1 MTAHRQEK
9 DFESKRLKLIS
20 VAYKEA
26 SLDSPSFRASVNHFQ
41 TKVELLEDWIEKTV
55 GFTENHYNVAIDDF
69 SRAQSTFLTQL
80 LPSPIM
86 LSNGF
91 VDNQLYTPWLVE
103 NFNTDYAEFSTK
115 LLKTISG
122 LDSGYPNALLELM
135 TNYIEPYKNKRAN
148 FEYYQNKHDGMLNQH
163 QAVKISSPGVTPAS
177 IRENALQLF
186 EVRKGYLDASLE
198 LIRTISKMK
207 LGIDKFIM
215 QTIGLAQ
222 LKSDYTFKE
231 SGKKVDL
238 TPLINEKFLAYSDW
252 VENSMEAAQSLQL
265 EMENAKRQVLQS
277 SAHRFAPSR
286 DLNDYNVKSI
296 NYNTLHYSTVEPP
309 KESPEKCGWLYMK
322 TSLSSPQRDIW
333 VRRWCFLKNSVFGIF
348 LLSLS
353 KTYVEETDKFGIFL
367 TSVEYEPEEDRKF
380 CFQVKIIGNKTAE
393 TDGHSLKDIK
403 LTLQAESF
411 EELKSWIKAFAL
423 SRKYASK
430 LEPNSLEYDMAFKRF
445 PPEFFEFASSTT
457 TSMDQNLTS
466 FSSHTKPL
474 VDILDEALTGNA
486 SAFSP
491 EGKLCHFSM
500 AVTPMATKLT
510 QVAILA
516 NFYRKGNWL
525 PDAVV
530 ANMWGSSDWSGY
542 AIFDEGLLHLSKAKN
557 TRFEVN
563 INSEQT
569 PYMKYPDFYPPEMKV
584 SDIQFKSLFF
594 TIDENLYKFPDD
606 LLLFNFSG
614 FWCPNKRQ
622 KFSATCYVTAHHLY
636 CYMNSMGFVSLTH
649 LNLQDLVSVEEGKSS
664 SNVIKIYNAEGIQLR
679 MYIYF
684 KDHRMI
690 TEKLQFLLENK
701 TLVNPRD
708 EEEIFKEFE
717 LIDQKYEEKKEK
729 QQANI
734 MENGSNSAIINSI
747 PSNLATTFWSMSAT
761 TAECFRRSKAL
772 QKKASVTYQH
782 TYDVSPKTLM
792 HILFG
797 DQSSAFPRSFFLAN
811 RHHPYNYISA
821 WRQEKDQDSNPVLVR
836 EIRFG
841 FSTTARSLGDA
852 NYRDKAKGAQ
862 GMVKQKIS
870 KMSEGKFYEVDQD
883 PFIVKVVFCHPLR
896 VTTQYLIMQPHETDT
911 PIETTSSTGSLM
923 FVYYKLEFIYENT
936 GEVIKSLSFLERT
949 VLKWAFKFSQI
960 EYIYIKKIIRYY
972 MDRIGTHGKLIKAVK
987 MCGKLGVLASE
998 KDPNNKGKAGV
1009 PENEVVKHED
1019 HQPSNLVEY
1028 SFSMVLRVILK
1039 ATIYRIVNFTFI
1051 CLRAIIS
1058 LIFLIG
1064 SGISQIDKTLT
1075 VALALSVGLNL
1086 LLFGRSTITYWLV
1099 RRAEKT
1105 FHNLNQGSQ
1114 DNIMQRAVSI
1124 KDLDLLTTDLA
1135 YEKENLAFNKFE
1147 EINRENDYVYKDT
1160 RQQMAFRRNELLV
1173 ELKILQ
1179 DMERELV
1186 RGDYRK
1192 FLLAEGTQCETVK
1205 NDMAEIWNNS
1215 TELKR
1220 YCESCSTELNRLTSL
1235 LL

>member
-1 MTAHRQEK
+1 MATRKK
-9 DFESKRLKLIS
+9 DKNFESKRLKLIS

-26 SLDSPSFRASVNHFQ
+26 SLDTPSFRASVNHFQ

-55 GFTENHYNVAIDDF
+55 GFTENHYNVAMDDF
-69 SRAQSTFLTQL
+69 NRAQSTFLTQL

-103 NFNTDYAEFSTK
+103 SFNNDYAEFSAK
-115 LLKTISG
+115 LLKIISG

-135 TNYIEPYKNKRAN
+135 NNYIEPYKSKRAN

-163 QAVKISSPGVTPAS
+163 QAVNISLPGVTPSS

-198 LIRTISKMK
+198 LIGTISKMK
-207 LGIDKFIM
+207 LGIDKFVM
-215 QTIGLAQ
+215 QIIGLAQ

-238 TPLINEKFLAYSDW
+238 TPLLKENFVAYSDW
-252 VENSMEAAQSLQL
+252 VENSMEAAQSLQQ

-277 SAHRFAPSR
+277 TAYRLAPSR
-286 DLNDYNVKSI
+286 DLNDYNVKAI
-296 NYNTLHYSTVEPP
+296 NSNILQYNVIETP

-367 TSVEYEPEEDRKF
+367 TNVEYEPNEDRKF
-380 CFQVKIIGNKTAE
+380 CFGLKIIGDKTAE
-393 TDGHSLKDIK
+393 TDSSKELN
-403 LTLQAESF
+403 LTFQAESL
-411 EELKSWIKAFAL
+411 EDLKSWLKAFAVA
-423 SRKYASK
+423 RKYASR
-430 LEPNSLEYDMAFKRF
+430 LEPNSLEYDMAFQRF

-457 TSMDQNLTS
+457 TSMDQALTS

-486 SAFSP
+486 STFSP

-542 AIFDEGLLHLSKAKN
+542 AIFDEGLLHLSKTKN
-557 TRFEVN
+557 TRFE
-563 INSEQT
+563 INTNSKQT

-622 KFSATCYVTAHHLY
+622 KFSATCYVTANHLY
-636 CYMNSMGFVSLTH
+636 CYMNSMGFISLTH

-664 SNVIKIYNAEGIQLR
+664 GNVIKIYNADGIQLR

-684 KDHRMI
+684 KDHRLVA
-690 TEKLQFLLENK
+690 EKLQYLLENK
-701 TLVNPRD
+701 TRVHPKD
-708 EEEIFKEFE
+708 EQEIFRDFE
-717 LIDQKYEEKKEK
+717 LIDQKYQEKLEEEHAKMIES
-729 QQANI
+729 
-734 MENGSNSAIINSI
+734 GSNNAIA
-747 PSNLATTFWSMSAT
+747 SNVPNDLAATFWSMSAT
-761 TAECFRRSKAL
+761 AAECFGRSKEL
-772 QKKASVTYQH
+772 QKKASITYQH

-797 DQSSAFPRSFFLAN
+797 DQSNAFPRSFFLAN
-811 RHHPYNYISA
+811 RHHPYNYVSE
-821 WRQEKDQDSNPVLVR
+821 WKEEKAPHAKPALVR

-841 FSTTARSLGDA
+841 FSIADRSLGDA
-852 NYRDKAKGAQ
+852 NYREKAKGAQ

-870 KMSEGKFYEVDQD
+870 KILEGKFYEVDQD

-896 VTTQYLIMQPHETDT
+896 VTTQYLIMEPHETDT
-911 PIETTSSTGSLM
+911 PLISTSSTGSLF
-923 FVYYKLEFIYENT
+923 FVYYRLEFIYGNS
-936 GEVIKSLSFLERT
+936 GEVISSLSFVERT
-949 VLKWAFKFSQI
+949 VLKWAFRFSQM

-972 MDRIGTHGKLIKAVK
+972 MERIGAHGKLIKAVK
-987 MCGKLGVLASE
+987 MCGKIGVLSPE
-998 KDPNNKGKAGV
+998 KDPHKKDKIAESNSANDNDREAC
-1009 PENEVVKHED
+1009 
-1019 HQPSNLVEY
+1019 NLVEY
-1028 SFSMVLRVILK
+1028 NFSIVLRIILK
-1039 ATIYRIVNFTFI
+1039 ATLYRIVNFTFI
-1051 CLRAIIS
+1051 CLRAIVS

-1064 SGISQIDKTLT
+1064 SGLSHINNTLAI
-1075 VALALSVGLNL
+1075 ALILSVGLNV

-1099 RRAEKT
+1099 RRAENT
-1105 FHNLNQGSQ
+1105 FRNLNQA
-1114 DNIMQRAVSI
+1114 NNNNVMQRAVSI

-1135 YEKENLAFNKFE
+1135 YETENLAFNKFE
-1147 EINRENDYVYKDT
+1147 EINRKNDYIYKDT
-1160 RQQMAFRRNELLV
+1160 RQEMAFRRNELLV

-1192 FLLAEGTQCETVK
+1192 FLLAEETQCETVK
-1205 NDMAEIWNNS
+1205 NDLIDVWDNA
-1215 TELKR
+1215 TDLRR
-1220 YCESCSTELNRLTSL
+1220 YCESCNMELERLTSL